1 MRNQEENMTPKI
13 LLTANLNSLSYVDAV
28 KSCGSSADAV
38 YNPTIDMTDY
48 DGLILCGGND
58 INPAYYGENINGSVD
73 IDDLRD
79 KCEIAL
85 AKEYIK
91 MQKPVFGIC
100 RGHQLIN
107 ILFGGTLIQHIQNAA
122 IHRAPEGQLHNYH
135 SVRKVKNSLLSDL
148 YGKEFVV
155 NSSHHQAVKKLGDGL
170 ETVLEATDEY
180 KTVEAL
186 VHKTLPVF
194 SVQWHPER
202 MCGLYEKEGVA
213 DGRRVFEYFVKMCKS

>member
-1 MRNQEENMTPKI
+1 MIPKI
-13 LLTANLNSLSYVDAV
+13 LLAVNINPQNYVNAV
-28 KSCGSSADAV
+28 TSCGAHADAV
-38 YNPTIDMTDY
+38 YNPTIDMTEY
-48 DGLILCGGND
+48 DGLVLCGGND
-58 INPAYYGENINGSVD
+58 INPVYYGETIDGAVN
-73 IDDLRD
+73 IDDFRD

-85 AKEYIK
+85 AREYIK

-107 ILFGGTLIQHIQNAA
+107 ILFGGTLIQHIPNAA

-202 MCGLYEKEGVA
+202 MCCAFAKEGVA
-213 DGRRVFEYFVKMCKS
+213 DGRCVIEHFVKMCRN

>member
-1 MRNQEENMTPKI
+1 MTPKI

-28 KSCGSSADAV
+28 KSCGASADAV
-38 YNPTIDMTDY
+38 YNPTIDMTEY

-58 INPAYYGENINGSVD
+58 INPVYYGETIDGAVN
-73 IDDLRD
+73 IDDFRD

-85 AKEYIK
+85 AREYIK

-100 RGHQLIN
+100 WGHQLIN
-107 ILFGGTLIQHIQNAA
+107 ILFGGTLIQHIPNSQL
-122 IHRAPEGQLHNYH
+122 HRATDGRPHTYH
-135 SVRKVKNSLLSDL
+135 EVRSVKKSLLYDL
-148 YGKEFVV
+148 YGNEFTV
-155 NSSHHQAVKKLGDGL
+155 NSSHHQAVKTLGDGL
-170 ETVLEATDEY
+170 EIVLEANDEY
-180 KTVEAL
+180 KTVEGL

>member
-1 MRNQEENMTPKI
+1 MTPKI

-38 YNPTIDMTDY
+38 YNPTIDMTEY

-58 INPAYYGENINGSVD
+58 INPVYYGENIDGAVN
-73 IDDLRD
+73 IDDFRD

-85 AKEYIK
+85 AREYIK

-107 ILFGGTLIQHIQNAA
+107 ILFGGTLIQHIPNAA

-170 ETVLEATDEY
+170 EIVLEANDEY
-180 KTVEAL
+180 KTVEGL